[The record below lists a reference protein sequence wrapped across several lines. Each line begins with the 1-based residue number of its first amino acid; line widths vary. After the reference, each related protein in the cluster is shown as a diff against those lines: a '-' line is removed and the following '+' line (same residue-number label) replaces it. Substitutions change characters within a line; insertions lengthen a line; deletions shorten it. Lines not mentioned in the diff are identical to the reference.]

1 MKSFKPALLSLS
13 LMLLF
18 SCTSSTSDYAY
29 NEKVTS
35 IFLRQMRQID
45 ETDSV
50 FKDTSKVY
58 VKGFPDSISLSNK
71 AENLVNNSKMELAD
85 IADLKPSKAAEK
97 FNESVIAYV
106 TAINDYGKSAQQMLQ
121 TKIISERKKL
131 HDQLMFKYEKLNTYP
146 DRVLAIQKTYL
157 NEVGLQPK

>member
-131 HDQLMFKYEKLNTYP
+131 HDQLMLKYEKLNTYP